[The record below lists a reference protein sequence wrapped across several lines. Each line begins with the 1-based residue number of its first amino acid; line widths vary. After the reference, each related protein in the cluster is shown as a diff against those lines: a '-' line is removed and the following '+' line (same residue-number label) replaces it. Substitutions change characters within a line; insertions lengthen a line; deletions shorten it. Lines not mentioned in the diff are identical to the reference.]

1 MKYSYHKGI
10 LWLFIYTILALLP
23 LFLAL
28 WGDLPEYRNFW
39 MELGVALGFIGLGM
53 LALQCV
59 FTGRFIQ
66 IAPDYG
72 MDNVLQYHREAGI
85 IAFIFVLAHPLIIL
99 ITNPEFLYYFD
110 PGINAPRAIGL
121 SIATFALILVFTSS
135 MWRNA
140 FGLSYEKWRLLHGF
154 LSFTI
159 VVIGAG
165 HAIQVAHYLSPLW
178 KQASILAL
186 SGASA
191 YLIIHTRIVRPWLNK
206 KKPYK
211 VIEVNTERCQCHTLV
226 LEPAGNR
233 SRLNFIPGQFVW
245 ITIGSTPFSMQQ
257 NPYSITSSSR
267 EKYISLTAK
276 DLGDF
281 SGSWKDIKPGTK
293 AFLEGP
299 YGSFTPKPDKNVFMV
314 MGGIGFTPGMSM
326 LRTFKD
332 DNDKRKII
340 LIYGNENWDEVLYRE
355 ELEDLSQDID
365 LTTIHLLEKPPDKW
379 DGETGFVTEE
389 LLSKYLPENPSDF
402 AYYICGP
409 KPIMDITEFSL
420 RNLGV
425 DWRLIYSERFE
436 II

>member
-1 MKYSYHKGI
+1 M
-10 LWLFIYTILALLP
+10 
-23 LFLAL
+23 

-85 IAFIFVLAHPLIIL
+85 IAFVFVLAHPAIIL

-110 PGINAPRAIGL
+110 PRINAPRAIGL
-121 SIATFALILVFTSS
+121 SIATIALILVFTSS
-135 MWRNA
+135 MWRNT

-191 YLIIHTRIVRPWLNK
+191 YLIIHSRIVRPWLNK

-211 VIEVNTERCQCHTLV
+211 V
-226 LEPAGNR
+226 
-233 SRLNFIPGQFVW
+233 
-245 ITIGSTPFSMQQ
+245 
-257 NPYSITSSSR
+257 
-267 EKYISLTAK
+267 
-276 DLGDF
+276 
-281 SGSWKDIKPGTK
+281 
-293 AFLEGP
+293 
-299 YGSFTPKPDKNVFMV
+299 
-314 MGGIGFTPGMSM
+314 
-326 LRTFKD
+326 
-332 DNDKRKII
+332 
-340 LIYGNENWDEVLYRE
+340 
-355 ELEDLSQDID
+355 
-365 LTTIHLLEKPPDKW
+365 
-379 DGETGFVTEE
+379 
-389 LLSKYLPENPSDF
+389 
-402 AYYICGP
+402 
-409 KPIMDITEFSL
+409 
-420 RNLGV
+420 
-425 DWRLIYSERFE
+425 
-436 II
+436 

>member
-1 MKYSYHKGI
+1 MKYSYHKGFQ
-10 LWLFIYTILALLP
+10 WLSIYIILALLP
-23 LFLAL
+23 LFLAI
-28 WGDLPEYRNFW
+28 WGDLPEYRDFW
-39 MELGVALGFIGLGM
+39 LELGVAFGFIGLGM

-85 IAFIFVLAHPLIIL
+85 IAFIFVLAHPVIIL
-99 ITNPEFLYYFD
+99 ITHPEFLYYFD
-110 PGINAPRAIGL
+110 PRINAPRAISL
-121 SIATFALILVFTSS
+121 SFATIALILVFASS
-135 MWRNA
+135 MWRNT
-140 FGLSYEKWRLLHGF
+140 FGLNYEKWRLLHGF
-154 LSFTI
+154 LSFSI

-191 YLIIHTRIVRPWLNK
+191 YLIIHTRIVRPWLNR
-206 KKPYK
+206 KKPYR
-211 VIEVNTERCQCHTLV
+211 VVEVRTERCQCQTLV
-226 LEPAGNR
+226 LKPEGFR
-233 SRLNFIPGQFVW
+233 RMNFITGQFVW

-257 NPYSITSSSR
+257 NPYSIASSSR
-267 EKYISLTAK
+267 DKYISLTAK

-281 SGSWKDIKPGTK
+281 SGSWKNIKPGTK

-299 YGSFTPKPDKNVFMV
+299 FGSFTPKPDKNVFMV
-314 MGGIGFTPGMSM
+314 MGGIGVTPGMSM

-332 DNDKRKII
+332 DNDGRKVI
-340 LIYGNENWDEVLYRE
+340 LIYGNENWDEVLYRDELE
-355 ELEDLSQDID
+355 ELSKDID
-365 LTTIHLLEKPPDKW
+365 LTTIHLLEEPPDDW
-379 DGETGFVTEE
+379 VGETGYVTQE
-389 LLSKYLPENPSDF
+389 LLSKYLPDNPSEF
-402 AYYICGP
+402 TYYICGP
-409 KPIMDITEFSL
+409 KPIMDITEISL
-420 RNLGV
+420 RNLGI

>member
-1 MKYSYHKGI
+1 MKYSYRKGF
-10 LWLFIYTILALLP
+10 LWLLIYIFLALLP
-23 LFLAL
+23 LFLAM

-59 FTGRFIQ
+59 FSGRFIQ
-66 IAPDYG
+66 IAPDFG

-85 IAFIFVLAHPLIIL
+85 IAFVFILAHPAIIL
-99 ITNPEFLYYFD
+99 TTNPEFLYYFD
-110 PGINAPRAIGL
+110 PRINAPRAIGL
-121 SIATFALILVFTSS
+121 SFVTIALILVFTSS
-135 MWRNA
+135 IWRNT
-140 FGLSYEKWRLLHGF
+140 FNLSYEKWRLLHGF

-178 KQASILAL
+178 KQVSILAL

-191 YLIIHTRIVRPWLNK
+191 YLIIHSRIVRPWLNK

-211 VIEVNTERCQCHTLV
+211 VLEVRTERCQCHTLV
-226 LEPAGNR
+226 LEPEGNQ
-233 SRLNFIPGQFVW
+233 RLDFISGQFIW
-245 ITIGSTPFSMQQ
+245 ITVDSTPFSMQQ
-257 NPYSITSSSR
+257 NPYSVASSSR
-267 EKYISLTAK
+267 DKFISLTAK

-281 SGSWKDIKPGTK
+281 SGSWSNIKPGTK

-314 MGGIGFTPGMSM
+314 MGGIGITPGMSM

-332 DNDKRKII
+332 DNDRRKVI
-340 LIYGNENWDEVLYRE
+340 LIYGNENWEEVLYRE
-355 ELEDLSQDID
+355 ELEYLSRDID
-365 LTTIHLLEKPPDKW
+365 LTIVHLLEKPPDEW
-379 DGETGFVTEE
+379 DGETGFVTQE
-389 LLSKYLPENPSDF
+389 LLSEYLPDNPADF
-402 AYYICGP
+402 TYYICGP
-409 KPIMDITEFSL
+409 KPIMDIAEVSL
-420 RNLGV
+420 RNLGI
-425 DWRLIYSERFE
+425 DWRLIYTERFE